1 MSCRNTWA
9 DKSAWMNPEVC
20 TRRKLDP
27 AGGETQ
33 LVVRSVASDLCRRE
47 EAGGLKDEKDSRVLM
62 HKRTSKP
69 GEASHNVEGFG
80 RCVSPDS
87 QARPGPIPPLAN
99 LPATLAQ
106 YSDSDPSWSLFWL
119 DSSCD

>member
-9 DKSAWMNPEVC
+9 VKSAWMNPEVC
-20 TRRKLDP
+20 TRRKLAP
-27 AGGETQ
+27 AGGENI
-33 LVVRSVASDLCRRE
+33 LASDLCRRE
-47 EAGGLKDEKDSRVLM
+47 EAGGLKNEKDSRVLT

-69 GEASHNVEGFG
+69 GEASHNVEGLR

-87 QARPGPIPPLAN
+87 RARPGPIPPLAN

-119 DSSCD
+119 VSSCD